1 MRKTR
6 RHPAE
11 SPTVP
16 EPRRAPPADPRAA
29 DPQAVAH
36 QADGSK
42 VTDPKIT
49 DPKIAGSKAASPRA
63 LGPKIVGPSDKIN
76 IPTDLLRTFVAIYQL
91 GSFTK
96 AAHLFELTQPA
107 VSAHMKKLESLI
119 GSDLI
124 ERNVAGV
131 NLTACGEE
139 VLKYARRILL
149 INDQIVSSAS
159 VQRALPVIRLG
170 IPNIF
175 AAFKLKR
182 ILTEGPGTVG
192 NSRLQ
197 ICCDHSLSL
206 LRSIHSGYL
215 DLAFV
220 MSDEEEEA
228 TRPLRTWTEDLV
240 WVRAPD
246 FVFDPDRAVPLV
258 SSPNVLLPDRIAM
271 DALEQANQPYEIVF
285 TAFDSLARRAGAM
298 AGLGYLPLPKQLVPS
313 GLVIEQPGI
322 LPVLPPVSI
331 DIIARE
337 ELDIA
342 PLTPLIDSVEH
353 ILKS

>member
-6 RHPAE
+6 RRHGDSAMV
-11 SPTVP
+11 S
-16 EPRRAPPADPRAA
+16 EPVRE
-29 DPQAVAH
+29 
-36 QADGSK
+36 
-42 VTDPKIT
+42 
-49 DPKIAGSKAASPRA
+49 
-63 LGPKIVGPSDKIN
+63 KIVGPSDKIN

-96 AAHLFELTQPA
+96 AAHLFDLTQPA

-119 GSDLI
+119 GADLI

-149 INDQIVSSAS
+149 INDRIVSSAS
-159 VQRALPVIRLG
+159 AQRTLPIVRLG

-182 ILTEGPGTVG
+182 ILTESPGTVG

-197 ICCDHSLSL
+197 VCCDHSAGL

-220 MSDEEEEA
+220 MSDEEEV
-228 TRPLRTWTEDLV
+228 TSPLRSWSEDLV

-285 TAFDSLARRAGAM
+285 TAFDSLARRSGAM
-298 AGLGYLPLPKQLVPS
+298 AGLGYLPLPLKVVPD
-313 GLVIEQPGI
+313 GLVIERPGI
-322 LPVLPPVSI
+322 LPALSPVTI
-331 DIIARE
+331 GIIARE

-342 PLTPLIDSVEH
+342 DLMPLIDSVEH
-353 ILKS
+353 ILKSPG

>member
-6 RHPAE
+6 ARQGGDAAAM
-11 SPTVP
+11 
-16 EPRRAPPADPRAA
+16 APVRE
-29 DPQAVAH
+29 
-36 QADGSK
+36 
-42 VTDPKIT
+42 
-49 DPKIAGSKAASPRA
+49 
-63 LGPKIVGPSDKIN
+63 KIVGPSDKIN

-119 GSDLI
+119 GADLI

-159 VQRALPVIRLG
+159 LQRTLPVVRLG

-175 AAFKLKR
+175 AAFKLKQ
-182 ILTEGPGTVG
+182 ILAECPGTVG
-192 NSRLQ
+192 KSRLQ
-197 ICCDHSLSL
+197 VCCDHSPGL
-206 LRSIHSGYL
+206 LRSIRSGYL

-220 MSDEEEEA
+220 MSDDEEA
-228 TRPLRTWTEDLV
+228 TSPLRSWSEDLV

-246 FVFDPDRAVPLV
+246 FVFDPDHAVPLV

-271 DALEQANQPYEIVF
+271 EALDEANQPYEIVF
-285 TAFDSLARRAGAM
+285 TAFDSLARRSGAM
-298 AGLGYLPLPKQLVPS
+298 AGLGYLPLPRALVPD
-313 GLVIEQPGI
+313 GLVIERRGI
-322 LPVLPPVSI
+322 LPELPPVAI
-331 DIIARE
+331 DILARE
-337 ELDIA
+337 ELDTA
-342 PLTPLIDSVEH
+342 DLAPLIDSVER

>member
-6 RHPAE
+6 RHHAE
-11 SPTVP
+11 SAPDR
-16 EPRRAPPADPRAA
+16 EPLREQVTGPKVMEPKVID
-29 DPQAVAH
+29 
-36 QADGSK
+36 SK
-42 VTDPKIT
+42 V
-49 DPKIAGSKAASPRA
+49 AAPRVA
-63 LGPKIVGPSDKIN
+63 GPKIVGPSDKIN

-119 GSDLI
+119 GADLI
-124 ERNVAGV
+124 QRNVAGV

-159 VQRALPVIRLG
+159 VQRTLPVVRLG

-175 AAFKLKR
+175 AAVKLKR
-182 ILTEGPGTVG
+182 ILTEAPGKVG

-206 LRSIHSGYL
+206 LRSIRSGYL
-215 DLAFV
+215 DLACM
-220 MSDEEEEA
+220 MSDAEEA
-228 TRPLRTWTEDLV
+228 TNPLRSWSEDLV

-246 FVFDPDRAVPLV
+246 FVLDSDRAVPLV

-271 DALEQANQPYEIVF
+271 DALEQANLPYEIVF

-298 AGLGYLPLPKQLVPS
+298 AGLGYLPLPLPLVPD
-313 GLVIEQPGI
+313 GLVIERSGI
-322 LPVLPPVSI
+322 LPALPPVTI

-337 ELDIA
+337 ELDTA
-342 PLTPLIDSVEH
+342 PLTPLIDSVAN

>member
-6 RHPAE
+6 PRQASKATAAEPAHE
-11 SPTVP
+11 
-16 EPRRAPPADPRAA
+16 
-29 DPQAVAH
+29 
-36 QADGSK
+36 
-42 VTDPKIT
+42 
-49 DPKIAGSKAASPRA
+49 KIAGAKIIGAKIM
-63 LGPKIVGPSDKIN
+63 GPKIMGPSDKIN

-119 GSDLI
+119 GTDLI
-124 ERNVAGV
+124 ERNLAGV
-131 NLTACGEE
+131 NLTARGEE
-139 VLKYARRILL
+139 VLKYARRILS
-149 INDQIVSSAS
+149 INDQIVSSAGQ
-159 VQRALPVIRLG
+159 QRMLPVIRLG

-182 ILTEGPGTVG
+182 ILTECPGTVG

-197 ICCDHSLSL
+197 VCCDYSPGL
-206 LRSIHSGYL
+206 LRSIRSGYL
-215 DLAFV
+215 DLAIL
-220 MSDEEEEA
+220 MSDEAEVGN
-228 TRPLRTWTEDLV
+228 PLRSWSEDLV

-271 DALEQANQPYEIVF
+271 DTLEQANQPYEIVF

-298 AGLGYLPLPKQLVPS
+298 AALGYLPLPRPLVPD
-313 GLVIEQPGI
+313 GLVIERPGM
-322 LPVLPPVSI
+322 LPALPPVTI
-331 DIIARE
+331 GIIARD
-337 ELDIA
+337 ELDTA
-342 PLTPLIDSVEH
+342 NLTPLIDRAVD
-353 ILKS
+353 ILKSAA

>member
-1 MRKTR
+1 VATLGADPIPMRKNQR
-6 RHPAE
+6 RLAGGASAAE
-11 SPTVP
+11 PVR
-16 EPRRAPPADPRAA
+16 E
-29 DPQAVAH
+29 
-36 QADGSK
+36 
-42 VTDPKIT
+42 KIM
-49 DPKIAGSKAASPRA
+49 
-63 LGPKIVGPSDKIN
+63 GPSDKIN

-107 VSAHMKKLESLI
+107 VSSHMKKLELLI
-119 GSDLI
+119 GADLI
-124 ERNVAGV
+124 ERNIAGV

-159 VQRALPVIRLG
+159 LQRTLPVIRLG

-182 ILTEGPGTVG
+182 ILAEGPGTVG

-197 ICCDHSLSL
+197 ICCDHSPGL
-206 LRSIHSGYL
+206 LRSIRSGYL

-220 MSDEEEEA
+220 MSDEEEGSNN
-228 TRPLRTWTEDLV
+228 PLRSWSEDLV

-246 FVFDPDRAVPLV
+246 FAFDPDRAVPLV

-271 DALEQANQPYEIVF
+271 DALDQANQPYEIVF
-285 TAFDSLARRAGAM
+285 TAFDSLARRSGAL
-298 AGLGYLPLPKQLVPS
+298 AGLGYLPLPLPLVPD
-313 GLVIEQPGI
+313 GLVIERPGI
-322 LPVLPPVSI
+322 LPALPPVTI

-337 ELDIA
+337 ELDTGA
-342 PLTPLIDSVEH
+342 LTPLIDSVEH
-353 ILKS
+353 ILRS